1 MNSINTM
8 DSITIKKNPQ
18 EIENYNYL
26 LLSIYFY
33 LKHNNYNSTA
43 DILFS
48 EGNLENI
55 FKFPQ
60 DIKEISNEKEKLI
73 KNFIQYFYYNSYFK
87 FQNSF
92 DIFGDFWEQFW
103 VIFSNKIKQGNKAIS
118 QIDNIINQEK
128 NNLKLTYNDKTY
140 H

>member
-103 VIFSNKIKQGNKAIS
+103 VIFSNKLNKETKQF
-118 QIDNIINQEK
+118 
-128 NNLKLTYNDKTY
+128 LKLIIF
-140 H
+140 

>member
-8 DSITIKKNPQ
+8 DSLTIKKNPQ

-60 DIKEISNEKEKLI
+60 DIKEISNESDKLL
-73 KNFIQYFYYNSYFK
+73 KNFIQYL
-87 FQNSF
+87 
-92 DIFGDFWEQFW
+92 
-103 VIFSNKIKQGNKAIS
+103 KIITK
-118 QIDNIINQEK
+118 IINLFFLEIL
-128 NNLKLTYNDKTY
+128 NLKIFVQDLKIILILKKKLTKMKKFI
-140 H
+140 